1 MKFALHKYT
10 FTHFT
15 RQRSQDINAIINL
28 EHVTIRPKP
37 SVRILGV
44 LLDSKL
50 NFRALRNAIKTN
62 MVTQLNPLYRT
73 TASIWEATLPKAR
86 QLYLAIIRASL
97 NYGATAWHCPNL
109 RWKGTARDLQKQQNI
124 GLRTVLGAFKR
135 YSISQLHTESYVPP
149 LHL

>member
-1 MKFALHKYT
+1 MKFAVHKYT
-10 FTHFT
+10 LTHFT
-15 RQRSQDINAIINL
+15 KQRSQDCDAVINL
-28 EHVTIRPKP
+28 GHVTVGPTP

-44 LLDSKL
+44 FLDSKL
-50 NFRALRNAIKTN
+50 NFRAHCRAIKEK
-62 MVTQLNPLYRT
+62 MLTQLNALYRM
-73 TASIWEATLPKAR
+73 TASTRGATLPKAR

-97 NYGATAWHCPNL
+97 TYGATAWHCPNL
-109 RWKGTARDLQKQQNI
+109 QLKGTARDLQKQQNI